1 MMTSILFSTALNMRP
16 YFFETIF
23 SRGFWDMSLLLPLA
37 PPKKLFLCSGFDKKI
52 QKNPTKSSFF
62 GFGYLQI

>member
-1 MMTSILFSTALNMRP
+1 MRP

-37 PPKKLFLCSGFDKKI
+37 PPKKFILCSGFDKKI
-52 QKNPTKSSFF
+52 QTNPTKSSFF